1 MNDNQPANLDK
12 QIDQL
17 LEYIDQEYIDQEC
30 VGVDVFTGRHG

>member
-1 MNDNQPANLDK
+1 MTPTNPSMTNLDK

-17 LEYIDQEYIDQEC
+17 LEYIDQEC